1 MTNKTYGI
9 DYSKGKVY
17 KIVCNITGK
26 IYVGSTTKEYLSQ
39 RLTLHRA
46 NYQLFLISLF

>member
-17 KIVCNITGK
+17 KIVCNITGL
-26 IYVGSTTKEYLSQ
+26 IYVGSTTKEYLCQ
-39 RLTLHRA
+39 RLTAHK
-46 NYQLFLISLF
+46 NDYQIF